1 MIEDGLGFSLV
12 PWKPALDRH
21 LAKQISGLV
30 LAKTVDWNFGRKRT
44 LEYLHLKIC
53 SKRVKFCLKV

>member
-21 LAKQISGLV
+21 IGKQVSGL
-30 LAKTVDWNFGRKRT
+30 AQAETVDWNFGRKRT
-44 LEYLHLKIC
+44 LGIN
-53 SKRVKFCLKV
+53 

>member
-44 LEYLHLKIC
+44 LGIN
-53 SKRVKFCLKV
+53 